1 MPRRPGHGE
10 AGAARAGAED
20 SLEDVVLDLSDLLEL
35 LPMTE
40 AEKAAERYTKGLD
53 LGHFEEHPEVSSY
66 VRDYHRGEMAAL
78 LLAPYL
84 GREPVAVA
92 VALVCPGR
100 RARVMIWPGMLRAT
114 AQRWVEEGAR
124 RDRIRLGL
132 QGEA

>member
-1 MPRRPGHGE
+1 MPRRVQDGE
-10 AGAARAGAED
+10 AARAGAED

-40 AEKAAERYTKGLD
+40 AEKAAERHTKGLD
-53 LGHFEEHPEVSSY
+53 LRYFEEHPAAPSY

-100 RARVMIWPGMLRAT
+100 RARLMIWPGMLRAT
-114 AQRWVEEGAR
+114 ARRWVEEGAR